1 MDTSSVH
8 NTFISGLENARNLG
22 RYKLLKKIGQGGT
35 GVVYLARDSFI
46 QRRVAVKISKP
57 VSTGSRKRMFLEAQS
72 AGRLSHPNIL
82 AIYDTGVF
90 NKFCYIIMEYVNG
103 GTLRPFCRPDRLM
116 PPSRCAEIVFQVC
129 NALDYAHRNGV
140 IHRDIKPSNII
151 LDANGVPKL
160 TDFGVAQLGEKTSGK
175 GLWGTP
181 SYMSPEQLREETV
194 VPQSDIFSLGCVLY
208 EMLTGVKAFGGN
220 SDFSVVYKVTRESPK
235 PVREIRPELTEVFGG
250 ILQKALAK
258 SPADRY
264 QSGMAFA
271 YDLRVALRGL
281 KQTQLDTRIDD
292 LVDLV
297 RNVSFFSDFSREQIK
312 GLGLT
317 GNVLRI
323 PKGQEIVREGEI
335 DDTFFIILSGKVR
348 IRRGGRKIAE
358 IGSGECFGEMAYIA
372 GQARTATASAKTDC
386 ILMKVS
392 ATLLDKAPESIQLQ
406 FFKSFA
412 RTLSQRL
419 EQSSNVKDP

>member
-1 MDTSSVH
+1 
-8 NTFISGLENARNLG
+8 
-22 RYKLLKKIGQGGT
+22 
-35 GVVYLARDSFI
+35 
-46 QRRVAVKISKP
+46 
-57 VSTGSRKRMFLEAQS
+57 
-72 AGRLSHPNIL
+72 
-82 AIYDTGVF
+82 
-90 NKFCYIIMEYVNG
+90 
-103 GTLRPFCRPDRLM
+103 
-116 PPSRCAEIVFQVC
+116 
-129 NALDYAHRNGV
+129 
-140 IHRDIKPSNII
+140 
-151 LDANGVPKL
+151 
-160 TDFGVAQLGEKTSGK
+160 
-175 GLWGTP
+175 
-181 SYMSPEQLREETV
+181 
-194 VPQSDIFSLGCVLY
+194 
-208 EMLTGVKAFGGN
+208 MLTGVKAFGGD

-235 PVREIRPELTEVFGG
+235 PVREIRPELPEVFGG

-258 SPADRY
+258 GPADRY

-419 EQSSNVKDP
+419 EQSSNVRDP